1 MKANVWL
8 AVFGVVSFVVIA
20 AAGAYAFTSYGAYQ
34 AALADWDSKV
44 GTIES
49 LERKVPFP
57 NKANEEALKT
67 EVEAYEAAV
76 EGLFTSLERFQP
88 QLNTTLTNTEF
99 QQLVKTKIQD
109 FRQHAQETNFD
120 IELLPEFQLGFD
132 SYSSS
137 LPAADLVPILDY
149 ELAGI
154 DHLLRLAVECG
165 ISAMTSF
172 ERDPIP
178 GEAGAPASYD
188 GKASEKYPIRVR
200 FTATHESFQ
209 KFINAVAND
218 PGFFYL
224 VRVLK
229 VVNES
234 REGALKLAGAAEGDL
249 PRYENP
255 ETKQVA
261 DRVMLE
267 EWGYTP
273 EAPES
278 EDLKAN
284 AKAAGFVSS
293 NTDARVLMGLEKLD
307 VFMVIDITRF
317 LKPDPN
323 AVEEKVEEKGKKKR

>member
-8 AVFGVVSFVVIA
+8 AVFGVISFVVIA
-20 AAGAYAFTSYGAYQ
+20 AVGFYAFSSYGAYQ
-34 AALADWDSKV
+34 AALVDWDSKV

-49 LERKVPFP
+49 LERKVPYP
-57 NKANEEALKT
+57 NKANEESIKA
-67 EVEAYEAAV
+67 EVAVYEKAV
-76 EGLFTSLERFQP
+76 EGLFSSLDRFQP
-88 QLNTTLTNTEF
+88 QLNATLTNTEF
-99 QQLVKTKIQD
+99 QQLVKTKIQE
-109 FRQHAQETNFD
+109 FRQHAQTTNFD
-120 IELLPEFQLGFD
+120 IELLPDFQLGFD
-132 SYSSS
+132 SYSIN
-137 LPAADLVPILDY
+137 LPTADLVPILDY
-149 ELAGI
+149 ELAAI
-154 DHLLRLAVECG
+154 DHVLRLAVECG
-165 ISAMTSF
+165 IISMTSF

-188 GKASEKYPIRVR
+188 SKAAEKYPIRVR
-200 FTATHESFQ
+200 FTTSHEGFQ

-218 PGFFYL
+218 PDFFYL

-229 VVNES
+229 VSNES
-234 REGALKLAGAAEGDL
+234 KEGAVKLAGTDGGDL

-261 DRVMLE
+261 DRAMLDG
-267 EWGYTP
+267 WGYTP
-273 EAPES
+273 ENPETD
-278 EDLKAN
+278 EMKAS
-284 AKAAGFVSS
+284 AKAEGFIYS